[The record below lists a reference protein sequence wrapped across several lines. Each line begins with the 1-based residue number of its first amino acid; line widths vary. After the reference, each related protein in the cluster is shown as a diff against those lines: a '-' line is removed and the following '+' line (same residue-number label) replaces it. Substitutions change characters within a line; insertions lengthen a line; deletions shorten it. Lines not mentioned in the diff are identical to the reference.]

1 MSLSRYST
9 GTFLVAATLIVTIV
23 ALVYPVMTGVQA
35 SGSSPDVQTVSTQY
49 GPLTHDEVEFVQKVR
64 LAGLWEF
71 PSGQMALQKGTT
83 PAFKTT
89 GRHLIDGHAALDAAC
104 REIAPQLGIPLPNRP
119 TRQQQGFVATLSAAT
134 GEDFNRQLANILRVA
149 HGQIFST
156 IAKVR
161 ATTKN
166 TLVRRLADQA
176 NDTVLDHITVL
187 EQTGY
192 VDLDRSVPVIT
203 ASPTA
208 DPDQTRIPVPRPG
221 ERNVTIKSTPGALSP
236 GELLPLPGG
245 GQGGAVR

>member
-1 MSLSRYST
+1 MRLSRYST
-9 GTFLVAATLIVTIV
+9 GTGLVVGTLVVTMV
-23 ALVYPVMTGVQA
+23 ALVYPVMKGIEA
-35 SGSSPDVQTVSTQY
+35 SSSFPDVQTVSTQY
-49 GPLTHDEVEFVQKVR
+49 GPLTQAEVEFVQKVR

-104 REIAPQLGIPLPNRP
+104 REMAPKLGIPLPNQP
-119 TRQQQGFVATLSAAT
+119 TLQQQGFIATLSAAT
-134 GEDFNRQLANILRVA
+134 GEDFNRKLANLLRVA

-156 IAKVR
+156 VAKIR

-166 TLVRRLADQA
+166 TLVRQLADQA

-192 VDLDRSVPVIT
+192 VDFDSAVPAIT
-203 ASPTA
+203 ASPTVG
-208 DPDQTRIPVPRPG
+208 PDETRIPIPRPG
-221 ERNVTIKSTPGALSP
+221 EDSVVIKSTPGASAPATSP
-236 GELLPLPGG
+236 PPPVD
-245 GQGGAVR
+245 GAAGTIR